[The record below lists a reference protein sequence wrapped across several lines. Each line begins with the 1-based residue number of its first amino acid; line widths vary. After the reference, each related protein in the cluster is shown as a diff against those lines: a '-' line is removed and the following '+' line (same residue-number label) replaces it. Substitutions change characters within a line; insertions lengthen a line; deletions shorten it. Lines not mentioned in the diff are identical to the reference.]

1 MNAVWNV
8 VLRPK
13 ALAVGAI
20 LLSLVGVFAFAMSRQ
35 AGPAA
40 PTVVA
45 PERPAQPPRPA
56 LTAAEEQYIRALWP
70 IHGDVERSVMSVSL
84 GQIFYKT
91 QELRRNE
98 LGTRVEQALAT
109 FNAAETRIAGL
120 EPPPSLRSNHDDYL
134 AAVRLFKESTVEVR
148 KMFADGKDDHM
159 AAAYPKSLEGS
170 NKIREIGGKFWPQ
183 EFPPN

>member
-1 MNAVWNV
+1 
-8 VLRPK
+8 
-13 ALAVGAI
+13 
-20 LLSLVGVFAFAMSRQ
+20 
-35 AGPAA
+35 
-40 PTVVA
+40 
-45 PERPAQPPRPA
+45 
-56 LTAAEEQYIRALWP
+56 
-70 IHGDVERSVMSVSL
+70 MSVSL
-84 GQIFYKT
+84 GQILYKT

-109 FNAAETRIAGL
+109 FNAAETRIAAL
-120 EPPPSLRSNHDDYL
+120 EPPPSLRGNHDEYL

-159 AAAYPKSLEGS
+159 AVAYPHSLEGS